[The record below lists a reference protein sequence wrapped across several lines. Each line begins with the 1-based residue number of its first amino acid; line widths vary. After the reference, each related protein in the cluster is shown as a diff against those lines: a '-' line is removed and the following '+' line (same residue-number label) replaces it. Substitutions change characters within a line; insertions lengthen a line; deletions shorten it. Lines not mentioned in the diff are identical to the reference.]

1 MILGA
6 LLDLGL
12 PLDVLRSALGSLAI
26 DYGTVAADR
35 VLRAGVSATKFRV
48 HEPAAPAAHARES
61 HVHVGH
67 TVPAGDDDHRQDDH
81 HHGHDHGHHHHHHD
95 HHHDHPDPR
104 DSSTEHVAPSTSH
117 DAPGTEHV
125 ARSTSHVAQSTEHV
139 APGTEH
145 VAQSTSHDAHSTE
158 HVAHST
164 SHDAHSTEHVAHS
177 TCFSL
182 SDIGRLIDRSA
193 LSVDGKARAR
203 QLFQRL
209 AEAEAAIHD
218 TPVEQVHLHEVGALD
233 SIIDIVGVVA
243 GMEWV
248 GAAQVASSP
257 LNVGGGTVRCAHG
270 VFPVPAPATTRLL
283 QGVPVYAGEVQR
295 ELTTPTGA
303 LLVTAYAG
311 YFGPMPAM
319 RVRAVGYGA
328 GDADVPGYPNVLRLI
343 LGDAEGTGTAE
354 RIVVIEC
361 EIDDMNP
368 QLFGPLMD
376 RLLAAGALDVYYA
389 AVQMKKN
396 RPGTLVTVIAPPERR
411 EDLSAVLFSD
421 TTTIGVRFHEVRRE
435 RLDREVRTLET
446 PVGPIRFKVARRGGR
461 IVNASPEFD
470 DCARAAVSRGLPIK
484 DVQAIAMKAW
494 LEHRP

>member
-12 PLDVLRSALGSLAI
+12 PLDVLRNALGSLAI

-48 HEPAAPAAHARES
+48 HEPARGHRHADHAHE
-61 HVHVGH
+61 
-67 TVPAGDDDHRQDDH
+67 
-81 HHGHDHGHHHHHHD
+81 HHHHEHPHAA
-95 HHHDHPDPR
+95 HPHHDHPHSHEAHR
-104 DSSTEHVAPSTSH
+104 TSHEARSIEHVAHGTSDQAH
-117 DAPGTEHV
+117 SASHPARRIEHV
-125 ARSTSHVAQSTEHV
+125 ARSTSPEARSTL
-139 APGTEH
+139 
-145 VAQSTSHDAHSTE
+145 Q
-158 HVAHST
+158 VAHST
-164 SHDAHSTEHVAHS
+164 
-177 TCFSL
+177 F
-182 SDIGRLIDRSA
+182 DIARLIDRSA

-218 TPVEQVHLHEVGALD
+218 MPVEQVHLHEVGALD

-243 GMEWV
+243 GMEWL
-248 GAAQVASSP
+248 GAAQVVSSP

-283 QGVPVYAGEVQR
+283 QGVPVYAGEVLR

-303 LLVTAYAG
+303 LLVTSYAER
-311 YFGPMPAM
+311 FGPLPAM
-319 RVRAVGYGA
+319 RVRGVGYGA

-343 LGDAEGTGTAE
+343 LGDAEAAGAAE
-354 RIVVIEC
+354 RIAVIEC

-389 AVQMKKN
+389 PVQMKKN
-396 RPGTLVTVIAPPERR
+396 RPGTLVTVIAAPERR

-421 TTTIGVRFHEVRRE
+421 TTTIGVRFHEVHRE

-494 LEHRP
+494 LEHRQ